1 MTERTRQAERAR
13 ARWGSLSRERVL
25 RAAIELA
32 DAGGIEAL
40 SIDRLAQ
47 ELGAE
52 PMSLYGS
59 VRLEGRAAAGHARRR
74 LRRDGAA
81 RER

>member
-1 MTERTRQAERAR
+1 MPNRTQRAERAR

-32 DAGGIEAL
+32 DAEGIDAL
-40 SIDRLAQ
+40 SMRRLGQ

-52 PMSLYGS
+52 PMSLYHWFRS
-59 VRLEGRAAAGHARRR
+59 KDELLRRHGRRG
-74 LRRDGAA
+74 LRRDGTGA
-81 RER
+81 ER